1 MKRAPVFLLTLA
13 FIALLTATPG
23 AVDREHRQIM
33 ADLRMLQ
40 EQTQQLQL
48 TLGALTDALKT
59 VTSKLDEQAAI
70 NRKGFADQK
79 LLVDNVSDGVRVL
92 REKLDDSNVRLAALG
107 QELEALRMT
116 IPPPAPPAPPAPLAD
131 AVAGAPTPSGTTPP
145 SGAPAQPAPTTPT
158 APVQPGTTP
167 QRLYDEAFGDYTA
180 GRWALAVTGFDTY
193 IKSYPRSEL
202 ADDAQFYIGA
212 ALQFEGKYQDA
223 VLAFDKVIV
232 NYPGSNSV
240 PQALYKRGA
249 CYESLQQLDRALQS
263 YEMVMKNFPDADAS
277 FLAKQA
283 LDRLKKKDDFTFGK
297 DS

>member
-1 MKRAPVFLLTLA
+1 MKRSHVVLLTLA
-13 FIALLTATPG
+13 FVALLTATPR

-33 ADLRMLQ
+33 ADIRMLQ

-48 TLGALTDALKT
+48 TLGTLAEVLKV
-59 VTSKLDEQAAI
+59 VTAKLDEQAGT
-70 NRKGFADQK
+70 NRKAFADQK

-92 REKLDDSNVRLAALG
+92 REKLDDSNVRLASLG

-116 IPPPAPPAPPAPLAD
+116 IPPPAPPVPAVDPAAAGTAPGGVAPPA
-131 AVAGAPTPSGTTPP
+131 
-145 SGAPAQPAPTTPT
+145 GAPAQPSPAAPVT
-158 APVQPGTTP
+158 PVQPGTTP

-193 IKSYPRSEL
+193 IKTFPRSDL

-212 ALQFEGKYQDA
+212 ALQFEGKYQEA
-223 VLAFDKVIV
+223 VLAFDRVIV

-249 CYESLQQLDRALQS
+249 CYESLQQLDRAQQS
-263 YEMVMKNFPDADAS
+263 YEMVVKNFPDADAS

-283 LDRLKKKDDFTFGK
+283 LDRLKKKD
-297 DS
+297 

>member
-1 MKRAPVFLLTLA
+1 MKRSHVVLLTLI
-13 FIALLTATPG
+13 FVALLTATPR

-33 ADLRMLQ
+33 ADIRMLQ

-48 TLGALTDALKT
+48 TLGTLAETLKV
-59 VTSKLDEQAAI
+59 VTAKLDEQAAT
-70 NRKGFADQK
+70 NRKAFADQK

-92 REKLDDSNVRLAALG
+92 REKLDDSNVRLASLG

-116 IPPPAPPAPPAPLAD
+116 IPPPAPPVDQAAA
-131 AVAGAPTPSGTTPP
+131 GTTPGGAAP
-145 SGAPAQPAPTTPT
+145 PVGAPAAPAPVAPA
-158 APVQPGTTP
+158 APVGPGTTP

-193 IKSYPRSEL
+193 IKTFPRSDL

-212 ALQFEGKYQDA
+212 ALQFEGKYQEA

-240 PQALYKRGA
+240 PQSLYKRGA
-249 CYESLQQLDRALQS
+249 CYESLQQLDRAQQS
-263 YEMVMKNFPDADAS
+263 YEMVVKNFPDADAS
-277 FLAKQA
+277 FLARQA
-283 LDRLKKKDDFTFGK
+283 LDRLKKKD
-297 DS
+297 

>member
-33 ADLRMLQ
+33 ADIRMLQ

-48 TLGALTDALKT
+48 TLGALTEALKT
-59 VTSKLDEQAAI
+59 VTSKLDEQAAV

-116 IPPPAPPAPPAPLAD
+116 IPPPAPPAPAVDAAAGTLPPTGTAPPA
-131 AVAGAPTPSGTTPP
+131 
-145 SGAPAQPAPTTPT
+145 GAPAQPAPTAPA

-193 IKSYPRSEL
+193 IKSYPRSDL
-202 ADDAQFYIGA
+202 ADEAQFYIGA

-223 VLAFDKVIV
+223 VLALDKVIV

-249 CYESLQQLDRALQS
+249 CYESLQLLDRAQQS

-283 LDRLKKKDDFTFGK
+283 LDRLKKKN
-297 DS
+297 

>member
-1 MKRAPVFLLTLA
+1 MKRAPVLLLTLA

-33 ADLRMLQ
+33 ADIRMLQ

-48 TLGALTDALKT
+48 TLGTLTEVLKT

-79 LLVDNVSDGVRVL
+79 MLVDNVSDGVRVL
-92 REKLDDSNVRLAALG
+92 REKLDDSNVRLAGLG
-107 QELEALRMT
+107 QELEALRMA
-116 IPPPAPPAPPAPLAD
+116 IPPPAPPAPPPAVDAAAGTQPPGGAPPP
-131 AVAGAPTPSGTTPP
+131 AGAPS
-145 SGAPAQPAPTTPT
+145 QPAPTAPT

-212 ALQFEGKYQDA
+212 AFQFEGKYQEA

-249 CYESLQQLDRALQS
+249 CYESLQQLDRAQQS

-277 FLAKQA
+277 FLARQA
-283 LDRLKKKDDFTFGK
+283 LDRLKKKN
-297 DS
+297 

>member
-1 MKRAPVFLLTLA
+1 MRRSPVLPLTLA
-13 FIALLTATPG
+13 FVALLTATPG
-23 AVDREHRQIM
+23 AADREHRQIM
-33 ADLRMLQ
+33 ADIRMLQ

-48 TLGALTDALKT
+48 TLGTLAEALKT
-59 VTSKLDEQAAI
+59 VTSKLDEQAVI

-116 IPPPAPPAPPAPLAD
+116 IPPPAPPAPAVD
-131 AVAGAPTPSGTTPP
+131 AAAGTQPPGGATPPAGAPS
-145 SGAPAQPAPTTPT
+145 QPAPA

-212 ALQFEGKYQDA
+212 AFQFEGKYQEA
-223 VLAFDKVIV
+223 VLAFDRVIV

-249 CYESLQQLDRALQS
+249 CYESLQQLDRAQQS

-283 LDRLKKKDDFTFGK
+283 LDRLKKKN
-297 DS
+297 